1 MEVSEQK
8 KDLSLGSSG
17 TDVLLNPMS
26 LNDCLVNLM
35 GLSTISSIPKRTQ
48 LILTLQYFWSYVKS
62 KPRLVFLEH
71 FVV

>member
-35 GLSTISSIPKRTQ
+35 ELSIPKRIQ

-62 KPRLVFLEH
+62 KPYLVFLEH
-71 FVV
+71 FMV